1 MKTKNE
7 ELDVDYI
14 QSRPLTKKEEKELS
28 EFIKKLKDQKAKPSK
43 NLRYVIFQLP
53 VTGEKKNK
61 NPYLQ
66 TNMKYEK
73 YQLESDKKLLVFGLK
88 DDQWHAFRK
97 DTEYNAFLI
106 KRKIRKLVLS

>member
-43 NLRYVIFQLP
+43 NMRYVMFQP
-53 VTGEKKNK
+53 TVTGETKK
-61 NPYLQ
+61 
-66 TNMKYEK
+66 
-73 YQLESDKKLLVFGLK
+73 
-88 DDQWHAFRK
+88 
-97 DTEYNAFLI
+97 I
-106 KRKIRKLVLS
+106 KIRTFRQI